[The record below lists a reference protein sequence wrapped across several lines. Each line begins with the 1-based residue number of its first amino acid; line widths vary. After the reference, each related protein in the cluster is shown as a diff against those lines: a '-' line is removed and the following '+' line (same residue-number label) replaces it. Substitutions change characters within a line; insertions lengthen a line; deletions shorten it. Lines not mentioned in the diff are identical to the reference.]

1 MYLMKHQSRQENII
15 YLVMWGMLFAA
26 PILSMYVRTL
36 GSSGMEFYWG
46 EIFFI
51 WKKFALFLLLF
62 LVHNI
67 LLAPLLVY
75 QHRRKLYVSITI
87 AIVTAFTI
95 YQCTTRPAMPPHAPR
110 PDFPRHELR
119 HEPKDGLRHHEVKR
133 PPMHE
138 VKRPPIFIGE
148 HDIMAVVILIL
159 MLGMNLGIKGY
170 FKSRREQ
177 QQQKELEKK
186 NLEQQLEYLKYQL
199 NPHFLMNTL
208 NNIHALIDIEPPKAQ
223 QAIIQLSKILR
234 YVLYESNSDRVPMN
248 KEVEFMENYVK
259 LMRMR
264 YSDKLTFSVSSPD
277 DGTGILIPPMLFIAF
292 VENAFKHGVS
302 YQASSFINITGKRY
316 KGHRNEDR
324 LLWTCTNSKHAKSDT
339 TKVPQQGGVGINNVR
354 KRLDLIFGNDYSLTI
369 NDSDTRFEV
378 TLDIPLG

>member
-1 MYLMKHQSRQENII
+1 
-15 YLVMWGMLFAA
+15 
-26 PILSMYVRTL
+26 
-36 GSSGMEFYWG
+36 
-46 EIFFI
+46 
-51 WKKFALFLLLF
+51 
-62 LVHNI
+62 
-67 LLAPLLVY
+67 
-75 QHRRKLYVSITI
+75 
-87 AIVTAFTI
+87 
-95 YQCTTRPAMPPHAPR
+95 
-110 PDFPRHELR
+110 
-119 HEPKDGLRHHEVKR
+119 
-133 PPMHE
+133 MHE

-302 YQASSFINITGKRY
+302 YQAISFINITCKRY

-324 LLWTCTNSKHAKSDT
+324 LLWTCTNSKHAKNNTSD
-339 TKVPQQGGVGINNVR
+339 VPQQGGVGINNVR

-378 TLDIPLG
+378 TLDIPLGQRQE